1 MPTRATEALA
11 VTGQAPIGV
20 AQGRGNVIAHE
31 PDPTETAVLGYARGD
46 LERAIEEVVT
56 RTRAARA

>member
-56 RTRAARA
+56 RT